1 MISWGASGTP
11 AAFPVCAAPFT
22 CCGAAVGVCGANGF
36 GAAPGAPAVLNGS
49 LMSCCS
55 FIEIWLRV
63 QESNLLSEGYEPS
76 MVIRS
81 TPPLQNLSCPAEL
94 SVHALAPALQALILC
109 RALGE
114 LLHFP
119 YIPIYPPGRT
129 PLRLEVP
136 TRENPVQLRN
146 PLRRT
151 SRLRREYDPSVRVR
165 MLGVKEPHR
174 GAHDSLVDLALARG
188 IRHLYHHRQRVILC
202 VDQIAHPAPTFRWSF
217 LAGDLGAVYRLA

>member
-22 CCGAAVGVCGANGF
+22 CCGAAGGVCGANGF
-36 GAAPGAPAVLNGS
+36 AVPAPVGLNGLL

-119 YIPIYPPGRT
+119 YIPIYPPGR
-129 PLRLEVP
+129 
-136 TRENPVQLRN
+136 N

-151 SRLRREYDPSVRVR
+151 SRLRGKHNPGVRVR

-174 GAHDSLVDLALARG
+174 GAHDSLVDLAFARG
-188 IRHLYHHRQRVILC
+188 VRHLHYHWKRVILC
-202 VDQIAHPAPTFRWSF
+202 V
-217 LAGDLGAVYRLA
+217 

>member
-36 GAAPGAPAVLNGS
+36 AVPAPVGLNGLL

-119 YIPIYPPGRT
+119 DVSIYPPGRA
-129 PLRLEVP
+129 PLWLEVP
-136 TRENPVQLRN
+136 TREDPVQLSI
-146 PLRRT
+146 L
-151 SRLRREYDPSVRVR
+151 S
-165 MLGVKEPHR
+165 
-174 GAHDSLVDLALARG
+174 GAHLGFAGNMIPVSGSGCLV
-188 IRHLYHHRQRVILC
+188 
-202 VDQIAHPAPTFRWSF
+202 
-217 LAGDLGAVYRLA
+217 